1 MTTHAPTAEERA
13 AFVASRPKRHWW
25 QTRKGTAAGP
35 AGGKVVYFARSA
47 TIIDPST
54 QARYLDRSDLAFR
67 ADSTV
72 AVFDP
77 QSARRHHVACVLSGI
92 SPLDEGSVWMPTGS
106 RTTLISP
113 DEVLNP
119 SLTLLQNLVIP
130 CATMGQTL
138 DPEVIESTASRLN
151 IDLTRSAS
159 DLSASELLDFQV
171 LRAIVYRANLVII
184 SDLPADVDQGEFLDE
199 FFEALTP
206 LRSSGACVVFF
217 TDLPQAAEHAD
228 RLLIIANSTVAAD
241 TGKVDAQ
248 FISMAYEA
256 INEDPSS
263 YLGPIP
269 RAGDP
274 ILPPSSPGDEADSP
288 ADTTS
293 TAHTDSATIAPDL
306 PQEDDEASEEKAQP
320 VEESHGEDSTA
331 ASEIG
336 EEDEEP
342 AITPNWHPLT
352 TRVVRTAD
360 SPLPKPVS
368 SQWDDNPETAEIA
381 LAAIAQAQ
389 RFHRID
395 QARASLGDELKEQ
408 LNEDL
413 PSGSEASP
421 EELAL
426 IEHAQKILGELP
438 GSVMPDEDSVPES
451 DAK

>member
-13 AFVASRPKRHWW
+13 AFVAPRPKRHWW
-25 QTRKGTAAGP
+25 QTRKGTAAGT

-47 TIIDPST
+47 TVIDPET
-54 QARYLDRSDLAFR
+54 QAHYLDRSDLAFR

-77 QSARRHHVACVLSGI
+77 QAVRRHHVACALSGI

-138 DPEVIESTASRLN
+138 DPEVIESTASRLG
-151 IDLTRSAS
+151 IDLMRSAS

-184 SDLPADVDQGEFLDE
+184 SDLPADVDQGDFLDE
-199 FFEALTP
+199 FFDALAP

-217 TDLPQAAEHAD
+217 TDLAQAAERAD

-256 INEDPSS
+256 INEDPTS

-274 ILPPSSPGDEADSP
+274 ILPPSSPGHEADSP

-293 TAHTDSATIAPDL
+293 AAHTDSATIAPDL
-306 PQEDDEASEEKAQP
+306 PYEDDGASEGEAQP
-320 VEESHGEDSTA
+320 AEESRQKDSTS
-331 ASEIG
+331 ASEIA

-342 AITPNWHPLT
+342 TITPNWHPLT

>member
-13 AFVASRPKRHWW
+13 AFVAPRPKRHWW
-25 QTRKGTAAGP
+25 QTRKGTAAGT

-47 TIIDPST
+47 TVIDPET
-54 QARYLDRSDLAFR
+54 QAHYLDRSDLAFR

-77 QSARRHHVACVLSGI
+77 QAARRHHVACALSGI

-138 DPEVIESTASRLN
+138 DPEVIESTASRLG

-184 SDLPADVDQGEFLDE
+184 SDLPADVDQGDFLDE
-199 FFEALTP
+199 FFDALAP

-217 TDLPQAAEHAD
+217 TDLAQAAERAD

-248 FISMAYEA
+248 FIRVAYEA

-274 ILPPSSPGDEADSP
+274 ILPPSSPSDEANSP
-288 ADTTS
+288 AGVG
-293 TAHTDSATIAPDL
+293 TAVDAPDL
-306 PQEDDEASEEKAQP
+306 PHEDDEASEEEARPAKESSR
-320 VEESHGEDSTA
+320 EETSS
-331 ASEIG
+331 ASEI
-336 EEDEEP
+336 EEGDGEP

-360 SPLPKPVS
+360 SPLPEPVT
-368 SQWDDNPETAEIA
+368 SQWEDNPETAEIA
-381 LAAIAQAQ
+381 LAAIAEAQ

-438 GSVMPDEDSVPES
+438 GSVMPDEDAVPES

>member
-13 AFVASRPKRHWW
+13 AFVAPRPKRHWW
-25 QTRKGTAAGP
+25 QTRKGTAAGT

-54 QARYLDRSDLAFR
+54 QAHYLDRSDLAFR

-77 QSARRHHVACVLSGI
+77 QTARRHHVACVLSGI

-138 DPEVIESTASRLN
+138 DPEVIDSTASRLN
-151 IDLTRSAS
+151 IDLTHSAS

-184 SDLPADVDQGEFLDE
+184 SDLPAEVDQGDFLDE

-217 TDLPQAAEHAD
+217 TDLAQAAEHAD
-228 RLLIIANSTVAAD
+228 RLLIIANSTIAAD

-256 INEDPSS
+256 INEDPTS

-288 ADTTS
+288 ADTS
-293 TAHTDSATIAPDL
+293 SAAHTDSATIAPNL
-306 PQEDDEASEEKAQP
+306 PHEDDEASEEEAQP
-320 VEESHGEDSTA
+320 AKESRGEDSTA
-331 ASEIG
+331 ASEIE

-360 SPLPKPVS
+360 SPLPEPVS

>member
-13 AFVASRPKRHWW
+13 AFVAPRPKRHWW
-25 QTRKGTAAGP
+25 QTRKGTAAGTT
-35 AGGKVVYFARSA
+35 GGKVIYFARSA

-54 QARYLDRSDLAFR
+54 QAHYLDRSDLAFR

-77 QSARRHHVACVLSGI
+77 QAARRHHVACALSGI

-138 DPEVIESTASRLN
+138 DPEVIESTASRLG
-151 IDLTRSAS
+151 IDLMRSAS

-184 SDLPADVDQGEFLDE
+184 SDLPADVDQGDFLDE
-199 FFEALTP
+199 FFDALAP

-217 TDLPQAAEHAD
+217 TDLAQAAERAD

-248 FISMAYEA
+248 FIRMAYEA

-274 ILPPSSPGDEADSP
+274 ILPLSFPSDEASSPAGAG
-288 ADTTS
+288 
-293 TAHTDSATIAPDL
+293 TAVDAPDL
-306 PQEDDEASEEKAQP
+306 PHEDDEASEEEAHPAKESSY
-320 VEESHGEDSTA
+320 EESSS
-331 ASEIG
+331 ASEIKK
-336 EEDEEP
+336 EEP

-360 SPLPKPVS
+360 SPLPEPVT
-368 SQWDDNPETAEIA
+368 SQWEDNPETAEIA
-381 LAAIAQAQ
+381 LAAIAEAQ

-438 GSVMPDEDSVPES
+438 GSVMPDEDSAPES

>member
-13 AFVASRPKRHWW
+13 AFVAPRPKRHWW
-25 QTRKGTAAGP
+25 QTRKGTAAGT
-35 AGGKVVYFARSA
+35 AGGKVIYFARSA
-47 TIIDPST
+47 TIIDPSS
-54 QARYLDRSDLAFR
+54 QAHYLDRSDLAFR

-77 QSARRHHVACVLSGI
+77 QAARRHHVACVLSGI

-184 SDLPADVDQGEFLDE
+184 SDLPADVDQGDFLDE
-199 FFEALTP
+199 FFDALTP

-217 TDLPQAAEHAD
+217 TDLAQAAEHAD
-228 RLLIIANSTVAAD
+228 RLLIIANSAVAAD
-241 TGKVDAQ
+241 TEKVDAQ
-248 FISMAYEA
+248 FIRMAYEA

-274 ILPPSSPGDEADSP
+274 ILPPPSPSDEANSP
-288 ADTTS
+288 AGATS
-293 TAHTDSATIAPDL
+293 AAHTDSATIAPNL
-306 PQEDDEASEEKAQP
+306 AHEDDEASEEEARPAKESSH
-320 VEESHGEDSTA
+320 EETSS
-331 ASEIG
+331 ASEI
-336 EEDEEP
+336 EEEEP

-360 SPLPKPVS
+360 SPLPEPVT

-381 LAAIAQAQ
+381 LAAIAEAQ

-413 PSGSEASP
+413 PAASEASP

-438 GSVMPDEDSVPES
+438 GSVIPDEDSAPES

>member
-13 AFVASRPKRHWW
+13 AFVAPRPKRHWW
-25 QTRKGTAAGP
+25 QTRKGTAAGT

-54 QARYLDRSDLAFR
+54 QAHYLDRSDLAFR

-77 QSARRHHVACVLSGI
+77 QAARRHHVACVLSGI

-119 SLTLLQNLVIP
+119 SLSLLQNLVIP

-138 DPEVIESTASRLN
+138 DPEVIDSTASRLN

-171 LRAIVYRANLVII
+171 FRAIVYRANLVII
-184 SDLPADVDQGEFLDE
+184 SDLPAEVDQGEFLDE

-217 TDLPQAAEHAD
+217 TDLAQAAEHAD

-256 INEDPSS
+256 INEDPTS

-293 TAHTDSATIAPDL
+293 AAHTDSATIAPNL
-306 PQEDDEASEEKAQP
+306 PHEDDEASEEEAP
-320 VEESHGEDSTA
+320 PAEESRQKDSTS
-331 ASEIG
+331 ASEIE

-360 SPLPKPVS
+360 SPLPEPVS

>member
-13 AFVASRPKRHWW
+13 AFVAPRPKRHWW
-25 QTRKGTAAGP
+25 QTRKGTAAGT

-47 TIIDPST
+47 TLIDPST
-54 QARYLDRSDLAFR
+54 QAHYLDRSDLAFR

-106 RTTLISP
+106 RTALISP

-138 DPEVIESTASRLN
+138 DPEVIDSTASRLH

-184 SDLPADVDQGEFLDE
+184 SD
-199 FFEALTP
+199 LTP

-274 ILPPSSPGDEADSP
+274 ILPPSSLGDEADSP

-293 TAHTDSATIAPDL
+293 AAHTDSATIAPNL
-306 PQEDDEASEEKAQP
+306 PHEDDEASQEEAQP
-320 VEESHGEDSTA
+320 AEESRGEDSTA
-331 ASEIG
+331 ASELE

-360 SPLPKPVS
+360 SPLPEPVT

>member
-13 AFVASRPKRHWW
+13 AFVAPRPKRHWW
-25 QTRKGTAAGP
+25 QTRKGTAAGT

-54 QARYLDRSDLAFR
+54 QAHYLDRSDLAFR

-77 QSARRHHVACVLSGI
+77 QAARRHHVACALSGI

-138 DPEVIESTASRLN
+138 DPEVIESTASRLS

-248 FISMAYEA
+248 FIRMAYEA

-274 ILPPSSPGDEADSP
+274 ILPPSSPSDEANSP
-288 ADTTS
+288 AGVG
-293 TAHTDSATIAPDL
+293 TAVGTPGL
-306 PQEDDEASEEKAQP
+306 PHENDEASEEEARPAKESSH
-320 VEESHGEDSTA
+320 EESSS
-331 ASEIG
+331 ASEI
-336 EEDEEP
+336 EEEEP

-360 SPLPKPVS
+360 SPLPEPVT
-368 SQWDDNPETAEIA
+368 SQWEDNPETAEIA
-381 LAAIAQAQ
+381 LAAIAEAQ

-438 GSVMPDEDSVPES
+438 GSVMPDEDSAPES

>member
-13 AFVASRPKRHWW
+13 AFVAPRPKRHWW
-25 QTRKGTAAGP
+25 QTRKGTAAGT

-47 TIIDPST
+47 TIINPST
-54 QARYLDRSDLAFR
+54 QAHYLDRSDLAFR

-77 QSARRHHVACVLSGI
+77 QAARRHHVACALSGI
-92 SPLDEGSVWMPTGS
+92 SPLDEGSVWTPTGS
-106 RTTLISP
+106 RTSLISP

-138 DPEVIESTASRLN
+138 DPEVIESTASRLS

-217 TDLPQAAEHAD
+217 TDLAQAAEHAD
-228 RLLIIANSTVAAD
+228 RVLVIANSTVAAD

-256 INEDPSS
+256 INEDPTS

-293 TAHTDSATIAPDL
+293 AAHADSATIAPNL
-306 PQEDDEASEEKAQP
+306 PHEDDEASEEEAQP
-320 VEESHGEDSTA
+320 AEESRQKDSTS
-331 ASEIG
+331 ASEIE

-360 SPLPKPVS
+360 SPLPEPVS

>member
-13 AFVASRPKRHWW
+13 AFVAPRPKRHWW
-25 QTRKGTAAGP
+25 QTRKGTAAGT

-54 QARYLDRSDLAFR
+54 QAHYLDRSDLAFR

-77 QSARRHHVACVLSGI
+77 QAARRHHVACALSGI

-138 DPEVIESTASRLN
+138 DPEVIESTASRLS

-274 ILPPSSPGDEADSP
+274 ILPPSSPDDEADSP

-293 TAHTDSATIAPDL
+293 AAHTDSAIIAPDL
-306 PQEDDEASEEKAQP
+306 PHEDDEASEEEAQP
-320 VEESHGEDSTA
+320 AKERRGEDSTA
-331 ASEIG
+331 ASEI
-336 EEDEEP
+336 EAEDEEP

-360 SPLPKPVS
+360 SPLPEPVS

>member
-1 MTTHAPTAEERA
+1 MTTHAPTDEERA
-13 AFVASRPKRHWW
+13 AFVAPRPKRHWW
-25 QTRKGTAAGP
+25 QTRKGTAAGT

-47 TIIDPST
+47 TVIDPET
-54 QARYLDRSDLAFR
+54 QAHYLDRSDLAFR

-77 QSARRHHVACVLSGI
+77 QAVRRHHVACALSGI

-138 DPEVIESTASRLN
+138 DPEVIESTASRLGIN
-151 IDLTRSAS
+151 LMRSAS

-184 SDLPADVDQGEFLDE
+184 SDLPADVDQGDFLDE
-199 FFEALTP
+199 FFDALAP

-217 TDLPQAAEHAD
+217 TDLAQVAERAD

-248 FISMAYEA
+248 FIHMAYEA

-274 ILPPSSPGDEADSP
+274 ILPPSSPSDEANSP
-288 ADTTS
+288 VGAG
-293 TAHTDSATIAPDL
+293 TAVGTPDL
-306 PQEDDEASEEKAQP
+306 PHEDDEASEEEAHPAKESSH
-320 VEESHGEDSTA
+320 EETRS
-331 ASEIG
+331 ASEIKG
-336 EEDEEP
+336 EEP

-360 SPLPKPVS
+360 SPLPEPVS
-368 SQWDDNPETAEIA
+368 SQWEDNPETAEIA

>member
-13 AFVASRPKRHWW
+13 AFVAPRPKRHWW
-25 QTRKGTAAGP
+25 QTRKGTAAGT

-77 QSARRHHVACVLSGI
+77 QAARRHHVACVLSGI

-138 DPEVIESTASRLN
+138 DPEVIDSTASRLN

-184 SDLPADVDQGEFLDE
+184 SDLPAEVDQGEFLDE
-199 FFEALTP
+199 FFESLTP

-217 TDLPQAAEHAD
+217 TDLAQAAEHAD

-256 INEDPSS
+256 INEDPTS

-274 ILPPSSPGDEADSP
+274 ILLPSSPGDEADSP

-293 TAHTDSATIAPDL
+293 AAHADSATIAPNL
-306 PQEDDEASEEKAQP
+306 PHEDDEASEEEAQP
-320 VEESHGEDSTA
+320 AEETRGEDSTS
-331 ASEIG
+331 ASEIE

-360 SPLPKPVS
+360 SPLPEPVS

>member
-13 AFVASRPKRHWW
+13 AFVAPRPKRHWW
-25 QTRKGTAAGP
+25 QTRKGTAAGT

-47 TIIDPST
+47 TVIDPET
-54 QARYLDRSDLAFR
+54 QAHYLDRSDLAFR

-77 QSARRHHVACVLSGI
+77 QAVRRHHVACALSGI

-106 RTTLISP
+106 RTSLISP

-138 DPEVIESTASRLN
+138 DPEVIESTASRLG

-184 SDLPADVDQGEFLDE
+184 SDLPADVDQGDFLDE
-199 FFEALTP
+199 FFDALAP

-217 TDLPQAAEHAD
+217 TDLAQAAERAD

-241 TGKVDAQ
+241 TGTVDAQ
-248 FISMAYEA
+248 FIRMAYEA

-274 ILPPSSPGDEADSP
+274 ILPPSSPSDEANSP
-288 ADTTS
+288 TDAG
-293 TAHTDSATIAPDL
+293 TAVDAPDL
-306 PQEDDEASEEKAQP
+306 PHEDDEASEEEARPAKESSR
-320 VEESHGEDSTA
+320 EETSS
-331 ASEIG
+331 ASEI
-336 EEDEEP
+336 EDEEP

-360 SPLPKPVS
+360 SPLPEPVT

-381 LAAIAQAQ
+381 LAAIAEAQ

-438 GSVMPDEDSVPES
+438 GSVMPDEDSAPES

>member
-13 AFVASRPKRHWW
+13 AFVAPRPKRHWW
-25 QTRKGTAAGP
+25 QTRKGTAAGT

-54 QARYLDRSDLAFR
+54 QAHYLDRSDLAFR

-77 QSARRHHVACVLSGI
+77 QAARRHHVACVLSGI

-138 DPEVIESTASRLN
+138 DPEVIDSTASRLN

-217 TDLPQAAEHAD
+217 TDLAQAAEHAD

-256 INEDPSS
+256 INEDPTS

-274 ILPPSSPGDEADSP
+274 ILPPSSSGDEADSP

-293 TAHTDSATIAPDL
+293 AAHTDSATIAPNL
-306 PQEDDEASEEKAQP
+306 PQEDDEASEEEAQP
-320 VEESHGEDSTA
+320 AEESRDEDSNV
-331 ASEIG
+331 ASEIE

-342 AITPNWHPLT
+342 TITPNWHPLT

-360 SPLPKPVS
+360 SPLPEPVT

>member
-13 AFVASRPKRHWW
+13 AFVAPRPKRRWW
-25 QTRKGTAAGP
+25 QTRKGTAAGT

-54 QARYLDRSDLAFR
+54 QAHYLDRSDLAFR

-106 RTTLISP
+106 RTSLISP

-199 FFEALTP
+199 FFEALAP

-228 RLLIIANSTVAAD
+228 RVLVIANSTVAAD

-274 ILPPSSPGDEADSP
+274 ILPPSSPGDEA
-288 ADTTS
+288 
-293 TAHTDSATIAPDL
+293 
-306 PQEDDEASEEKAQP
+306 SEEEVLPAK
-320 VEESHGEDSTA
+320 ESRHKDSTT
-331 ASEIG
+331 ASQIE

-360 SPLPKPVS
+360 SPLPEPVT

>member
-13 AFVASRPKRHWW
+13 AFVAPRPKRHWW
-25 QTRKGTAAGP
+25 QTRKGTAAGT

-54 QARYLDRSDLAFR
+54 QAHYLDRSDLAFR

-77 QSARRHHVACVLSGI
+77 QSARRHHVACALSGI

-138 DPEVIESTASRLN
+138 DPEVIDSTASRLS

-274 ILPPSSPGDEADSP
+274 ILPPSSLGDEADSP

-293 TAHTDSATIAPDL
+293 AAHTDSATIAPNL
-306 PQEDDEASEEKAQP
+306 PHEDNEASEEEAQP
-320 VEESHGEDSTA
+320 AEESRQKDSTS
-331 ASEIG
+331 ASEIE

-360 SPLPKPVS
+360 SPLPEPVS

>member
-13 AFVASRPKRHWW
+13 AFVAPRPKRHWW
-25 QTRKGTAAGP
+25 QTRKGTAAGT

-54 QARYLDRSDLAFR
+54 QAHYLDRSDLAFR

-77 QSARRHHVACVLSGI
+77 QAARRHHVACVLSGI

-138 DPEVIESTASRLN
+138 DPEVIDSTASRLN

-217 TDLPQAAEHAD
+217 TDLAQAAEHAD

-274 ILPPSSPGDEADSP
+274 ILPPSSLGDEADSP
-288 ADTTS
+288 AGADT
-293 TAHTDSATIAPDL
+293 AEDAPTL
-306 PQEDDEASEEKAQP
+306 PHEDDEASEE
-320 VEESHGEDSTA
+320 
-331 ASEIG
+331 
-336 EEDEEP
+336 EP
-342 AITPNWHPLT
+342 TITPNWHPLT

-360 SPLPKPVS
+360 SPLPEPVT

-413 PSGSEASP
+413 PSGSDASP

-426 IEHAQKILGELP
+426 IEQAQKILGELP
-438 GSVMPDEDSVPES
+438 GSVMPDEDSAPES

>member
-13 AFVASRPKRHWW
+13 AFVAPRPKRHWW
-25 QTRKGTAAGP
+25 QTRKGTAAGT

-54 QARYLDRSDLAFR
+54 QAHYLDRSDLAFR

-77 QSARRHHVACVLSGI
+77 QAARRHHVACALSGI

-106 RTTLISP
+106 RTSLISP

-138 DPEVIESTASRLN
+138 DPEVIESTASALN

-184 SDLPADVDQGEFLDE
+184 SDLPADVDQGDFLDE
-199 FFEALTP
+199 FFEALAP

-274 ILPPSSPGDEADSP
+274 ILPPSSLGDEADSP
-288 ADTTS
+288 AGTDT
-293 TAHTDSATIAPDL
+293 AEVAPDL
-306 PQEDDEASEEKAQP
+306 PPEDDEASEEEARPAKESSR
-320 VEESHGEDSTA
+320 EETSS
-331 ASEIG
+331 ASEI
-336 EEDEEP
+336 EDEEP

-360 SPLPKPVS
+360 SPLPEPVT

-438 GSVMPDEDSVPES
+438 GSVMPDEDSAPES

>member
-13 AFVASRPKRHWW
+13 AFVAPRPKRHWW
-25 QTRKGTAAGP
+25 QTRKGTAAGT

-54 QARYLDRSDLAFR
+54 QAHYLDRSDLAFR

-77 QSARRHHVACVLSGI
+77 QAARRHHVACVLSGI

-138 DPEVIESTASRLN
+138 DPEVIESTASRLS

-217 TDLPQAAEHAD
+217 TDLAQAAEHAD

-256 INEDPSS
+256 INEDPTS

-293 TAHTDSATIAPDL
+293 AAQTDSATIAPNL
-306 PQEDDEASEEKAQP
+306 PHEDDEASEEEVLPAK
-320 VEESHGEDSTA
+320 ESRQKDSTS
-331 ASEIG
+331 ASELE

-342 AITPNWHPLT
+342 TITPNWHPLT

-360 SPLPKPVS
+360 SPLPEPVS

>member
-13 AFVASRPKRHWW
+13 AFVAPRPKRRWW
-25 QTRKGTAAGP
+25 QTRKGTVAGT

-54 QARYLDRSDLAFR
+54 QAHYLDRSDLAFR

-77 QSARRHHVACVLSGI
+77 QAARRHHVACVLSGI

-106 RTTLISP
+106 RTSLISP

-138 DPEVIESTASRLN
+138 DPEVIESTASALN

-184 SDLPADVDQGEFLDE
+184 SDLPADVDQGDFLDE
-199 FFEALTP
+199 FFEALAP

-274 ILPPSSPGDEADSP
+274 ILPPSSLGDEADSP
-288 ADTTS
+288 DDTTS
-293 TAHTDSATIAPDL
+293 AAHTDSATITPNL
-306 PQEDDEASEEKAQP
+306 PHEDDEASEEEAP
-320 VEESHGEDSTA
+320 PAEESRGEDCTA
-331 ASEIG
+331 ASEIE

-360 SPLPKPVS
+360 SPLPEPVT

>member
-13 AFVASRPKRHWW
+13 AFVAPRPKRHWW
-25 QTRKGTAAGP
+25 QTRKGTAAGT

-47 TIIDPST
+47 TVIDPET
-54 QARYLDRSDLAFR
+54 QAHYLDRSDLAFR

-77 QSARRHHVACVLSGI
+77 QAVRRHHVACALSGI

-106 RTTLISP
+106 RTSLISP

-138 DPEVIESTASRLN
+138 DPEVIESTASRLG

-184 SDLPADVDQGEFLDE
+184 SDLPADVDQGDFLDE
-199 FFEALTP
+199 FFDALAP

-217 TDLPQAAEHAD
+217 TDLAEAAERAD

-248 FISMAYEA
+248 FIRMAYEA

-274 ILPPSSPGDEADSP
+274 ILPPSSPSDEADSP
-288 ADTTS
+288 AGVATAVDT
-293 TAHTDSATIAPDL
+293 PDL
-306 PQEDDEASEEKAQP
+306 PHEDDEASDEVARPAKESSREET
-320 VEESHGEDSTA
+320 SS
-331 ASEIG
+331 ASEIEG
-336 EEDEEP
+336 EEP

-360 SPLPKPVS
+360 SPLPEPVT
-368 SQWDDNPETAEIA
+368 SQWEDNPETAEIA
-381 LAAIAQAQ
+381 LAAIAEAQ

-438 GSVMPDEDSVPES
+438 GPVMPDEDSVPES

>member
-13 AFVASRPKRHWW
+13 AFVAPRPKRHWW
-25 QTRKGTAAGP
+25 QTRKGAAAGT

-47 TIIDPST
+47 TVIDPET
-54 QARYLDRSDLAFR
+54 QAHYLDRSDLAFR

-77 QSARRHHVACVLSGI
+77 QAARRHHVACALSGI

-138 DPEVIESTASRLN
+138 DPEVIKSTASRLG

-184 SDLPADVDQGEFLDE
+184 SDLPADVDQGDFLDE
-199 FFEALTP
+199 FFDALAP

-217 TDLPQAAEHAD
+217 TDLAQAAERAD

-248 FISMAYEA
+248 FIRMAYEA

-274 ILPPSSPGDEADSP
+274 ILPPSSPSDEASSP
-288 ADTTS
+288 AGAG
-293 TAHTDSATIAPDL
+293 TAVDAPDL
-306 PQEDDEASEEKAQP
+306 PHEDDEASEEEARPAKESSY
-320 VEESHGEDSTA
+320 EESSS
-331 ASEIG
+331 ASEIKK
-336 EEDEEP
+336 EEP

-360 SPLPKPVS
+360 SPLPEPVT
-368 SQWDDNPETAEIA
+368 SQWEDNPETAEIA
-381 LAAIAQAQ
+381 LAAIAEAQ

-438 GSVMPDEDSVPES
+438 GSVMPDEDVVPDS

>member
-1 MTTHAPTAEERA
+1 MTTHAPTDEERA
-13 AFVASRPKRHWW
+13 AFVAPRPKRHWW
-25 QTRKGTAAGP
+25 QTRKGTAAGT

-47 TIIDPST
+47 TVIDPET
-54 QARYLDRSDLAFR
+54 QAHYLDRSDLAFR

-77 QSARRHHVACVLSGI
+77 QAVRRHHVACALSGI

-138 DPEVIESTASRLN
+138 DPEVIESTASRLG
-151 IDLTRSAS
+151 IDLMRSAS

-184 SDLPADVDQGEFLDE
+184 SDLPADVDQGDFLDE
-199 FFEALTP
+199 FFDALAP

-217 TDLPQAAEHAD
+217 TDLAQAAEHAD

-248 FISMAYEA
+248 FIHMAYEA

-274 ILPPSSPGDEADSP
+274 ILPPSSPSDEASSP
-288 ADTTS
+288 ADAG
-293 TAHTDSATIAPDL
+293 TAVGTPEL
-306 PQEDDEASEEKAQP
+306 PYEDDEASEEEAHPAKESSH
-320 VEESHGEDSTA
+320 EESSS
-331 ASEIG
+331 ASEI
-336 EEDEEP
+336 EKEEP

-360 SPLPKPVS
+360 SPLPEPVS

-413 PSGSEASP
+413 PSGPEASP

-438 GSVMPDEDSVPES
+438 GSVMPDEDSAPES

>member
-13 AFVASRPKRHWW
+13 AFVAPRPKRHWW
-25 QTRKGTAAGP
+25 QTRKGAAAGT

-47 TIIDPST
+47 TVIDPET
-54 QARYLDRSDLAFR
+54 QAHYLDRSDLAFR

-77 QSARRHHVACVLSGI
+77 QAVRRHHVACALSGI
-92 SPLDEGSVWMPTGS
+92 SPLDEGSMWMPTGS

-138 DPEVIESTASRLN
+138 DPEVIESTASRLG
-151 IDLTRSAS
+151 IDLMRSAS

-184 SDLPADVDQGEFLDE
+184 SDLPADVDQGDFLDE
-199 FFEALTP
+199 FFDALAP
-206 LRSSGACVVFF
+206 LRSSGMCVVFF
-217 TDLPQAAEHAD
+217 TDLAQVAERAD

-248 FISMAYEA
+248 FIHMAYEA

-269 RAGDP
+269 RAGNP
-274 ILPPSSPGDEADSP
+274 ILPPSSPSDEASSP
-288 ADTTS
+288 AGAG
-293 TAHTDSATIAPDL
+293 TAVGTPEL
-306 PQEDDEASEEKAQP
+306 PYEDDEASEEEARPAKESSY
-320 VEESHGEDSTA
+320 EESSS
-331 ASEIG
+331 ASEIKK
-336 EEDEEP
+336 EEP

-360 SPLPKPVS
+360 SPLPEPVT
-368 SQWDDNPETAEIA
+368 SQWEDNPETAEIA
-381 LAAIAQAQ
+381 LAAIAEAQ

-438 GSVMPDEDSVPES
+438 GSVMPDEDSAPES

>member
-13 AFVASRPKRHWW
+13 AFVAPRPKRHWW
-25 QTRKGTAAGP
+25 QTRKGTAAGT

-54 QARYLDRSDLAFR
+54 QAHYLDRSDLAFR

-184 SDLPADVDQGEFLDE
+184 SDLPADVDQGDFLDE
-199 FFEALTP
+199 FFDALTP

-274 ILPPSSPGDEADSP
+274 ILPPSSPVNEADSP
-288 ADTTS
+288 ADTS
-293 TAHTDSATIAPDL
+293 SAAHTDSATIAPDL
-306 PQEDDEASEEKAQP
+306 PHEDDEASEEEVLPAK
-320 VEESHGEDSTA
+320 ESRQKDSTS
-331 ASEIG
+331 ASELE

-342 AITPNWHPLT
+342 TITPNWHPLT

-360 SPLPKPVS
+360 SPLPEPVS

>member
-13 AFVASRPKRHWW
+13 AFVAPRPKRRWW
-25 QTRKGTAAGP
+25 QTRKGTAAGT

-54 QARYLDRSDLAFR
+54 QAHYLDRSDLAFR

-77 QSARRHHVACVLSGI
+77 QAARRHHVACALSGI

-106 RTTLISP
+106 RTSLISP

-138 DPEVIESTASRLN
+138 DPEVIESTASALN

-184 SDLPADVDQGEFLDE
+184 SDLPADVDQGDFLDE
-199 FFEALTP
+199 FFEALAP

-274 ILPPSSPGDEADSP
+274 ILPPSSLGDEADSP
-288 ADTTS
+288 AGTDT
-293 TAHTDSATIAPDL
+293 AEVAPDL
-306 PQEDDEASEEKAQP
+306 PPEDDEASEEEARPAKESSR
-320 VEESHGEDSTA
+320 EETSS
-331 ASEIG
+331 ASEI
-336 EEDEEP
+336 EDEEP

-360 SPLPKPVS
+360 SPLPEPVT

-438 GSVMPDEDSVPES
+438 GSVMPDEDSAPES

>member
-13 AFVASRPKRHWW
+13 AFVALRPKRHWW
-25 QTRKGTAAGP
+25 QTRKGTAAGT

-54 QARYLDRSDLAFR
+54 QAHYLDRSDLAFR

-184 SDLPADVDQGEFLDE
+184 SDLPADVDQGDFLDE
-199 FFEALTP
+199 FFDALAP

-217 TDLPQAAEHAD
+217 TDLAQAAERAD

-248 FISMAYEA
+248 FIRMAYEA

-274 ILPPSSPGDEADSP
+274 ILPLSSPSDEANSP
-288 ADTTS
+288 VGAG
-293 TAHTDSATIAPDL
+293 TAVGTPDL
-306 PQEDDEASEEKAQP
+306 PHEDAEASDEVARPAKESSHEETR
-320 VEESHGEDSTA
+320 S
-331 ASEIG
+331 ASEI
-336 EEDEEP
+336 EKEEP

-360 SPLPKPVS
+360 SPLPEPVS

>member
-13 AFVASRPKRHWW
+13 AFVAPRPKRRWW
-25 QTRKGTAAGP
+25 QTRKGTAAGT

-54 QARYLDRSDLAFR
+54 QAHYLDRSDLAFR

-77 QSARRHHVACVLSGI
+77 QAARRHHVACVLSGI

-106 RTTLISP
+106 RTALISP

-138 DPEVIESTASRLN
+138 DPEVIESTASRLG
-151 IDLTRSAS
+151 IDLARSAS

-184 SDLPADVDQGEFLDE
+184 SDLPADVDQGDFLDE

-217 TDLPQAAEHAD
+217 TDLAQAAEHAD
-228 RLLIIANSTVAAD
+228 RVLVIANSTVAAD

-274 ILPPSSPGDEADSP
+274 ILPPSDPSDEADSP

-293 TAHTDSATIAPDL
+293 AAQTDSATIAPNL
-306 PQEDDEASEEKAQP
+306 PHEDHEASEEEAQP
-320 VEESHGEDSTA
+320 AEESRGEDSTS
-331 ASEIG
+331 ASEIE

-360 SPLPKPVS
+360 SPLPEPVS

-381 LAAIAQAQ
+381 FAAIAQAQ

>member
-13 AFVASRPKRHWW
+13 AFVAPRPKRHWW
-25 QTRKGTAAGP
+25 QTRKGTAAGT

-54 QARYLDRSDLAFR
+54 QAHYLDRSDLAFR

-77 QSARRHHVACVLSGI
+77 QAARRHHVACVLSGI

-106 RTTLISP
+106 RTSLISP

-138 DPEVIESTASRLN
+138 DPEVIESTASRLS

-199 FFEALTP
+199 FFEALAP

-228 RLLIIANSTVAAD
+228 RVLVIANSTVAAD

-274 ILPPSSPGDEADSP
+274 ILPPSSPVNEADSP
-288 ADTTS
+288 AGTS
-293 TAHTDSATIAPDL
+293 SAAHTDSATIAPDL
-306 PQEDDEASEEKAQP
+306 PHEDDEASEEEVLPAK
-320 VEESHGEDSTA
+320 ESRQKDSTS
-331 ASEIG
+331 ASELE

-360 SPLPKPVS
+360 SPLPEPVS

>member
-13 AFVASRPKRHWW
+13 AFVAPRPKRRWW
-25 QTRKGTAAGP
+25 QTRKGTAAGT

-54 QARYLDRSDLAFR
+54 QAHYLDRSDLAFR

-77 QSARRHHVACVLSGI
+77 QAARRHHVACVLSGI

-106 RTTLISP
+106 RTSLISP

-138 DPEVIESTASRLN
+138 DPEVIESTASALN

-184 SDLPADVDQGEFLDE
+184 SDLPADVDQGDFLDE
-199 FFEALTP
+199 FFEALAP

-274 ILPPSSPGDEADSP
+274 ILPLSSPSDEANSP
-288 ADTTS
+288 VGAG
-293 TAHTDSATIAPDL
+293 TAVGTPDL
-306 PQEDDEASEEKAQP
+306 PHEDAEASDEVARPAKESSHEETR
-320 VEESHGEDSTA
+320 S
-331 ASEIG
+331 ASEI
-336 EEDEEP
+336 EKEEP

-360 SPLPKPVS
+360 SPLPEPVP

>member
-13 AFVASRPKRHWW
+13 AFVAPRPKRHWW
-25 QTRKGTAAGP
+25 QTRKGTAAGTT
-35 AGGKVVYFARSA
+35 GGKVVYFARSA

-54 QARYLDRSDLAFR
+54 QAYYLDRSDLAFR

-77 QSARRHHVACVLSGI
+77 QAARRHHVACVLSGI
-92 SPLDEGSVWMPTGS
+92 SPLNEGSVWMPTGS

-138 DPEVIESTASRLN
+138 DPEVIDSTASRLN

-184 SDLPADVDQGEFLDE
+184 SDLPAEVDQGDFLDE

-217 TDLPQAAEHAD
+217 TDLAQAAEHAD

-241 TGKVDAQ
+241 NGKVDAQ

-256 INEDPSS
+256 INEDPTS

-274 ILPPSSPGDEADSP
+274 ILPPSSPSDEANSP

-293 TAHTDSATIAPDL
+293 AVRTDSAAITPDL
-306 PQEDDEASEEKAQP
+306 PQEDDGASEEEAQP
-320 VEESHGEDSTA
+320 AEESHQKDSTS
-331 ASEIG
+331 ASEIE

-360 SPLPKPVS
+360 SPLPEPVS

-426 IEHAQKILGELP
+426 IEHAQKILGKLP

>member
-13 AFVASRPKRHWW
+13 AFVAPRPKRHWW
-25 QTRKGTAAGP
+25 QTRKGTAAGT

-54 QARYLDRSDLAFR
+54 QAHYLDRSDLAFR

-77 QSARRHHVACVLSGI
+77 QAARRHHVACALSGI

-106 RTTLISP
+106 RTSLISP

-138 DPEVIESTASRLN
+138 DPEVIDSTASRLN

-248 FISMAYEA
+248 FISMAHEA

-274 ILPPSSPGDEADSP
+274 ILPPSSPVNEADSP
-288 ADTTS
+288 ADTS
-293 TAHTDSATIAPDL
+293 SAAHTDSATIAPDL
-306 PQEDDEASEEKAQP
+306 PHEDDEASEEEVLPAK
-320 VEESHGEDSTA
+320 ESRQKDSTS
-331 ASEIG
+331 ASELE

-342 AITPNWHPLT
+342 TITPNWHPLT

-360 SPLPKPVS
+360 SPLPEPVS
-368 SQWDDNPETAEIA
+368 PQWDDNPETAEIA

-426 IEHAQKILGELP
+426 IEQAQKILGELP
-438 GSVMPDEDSVPES
+438 GSVMPDEDSAPES

>member
-13 AFVASRPKRHWW
+13 AFVAPRPKRRWW
-25 QTRKGTAAGP
+25 QTRKGTAAGT

-54 QARYLDRSDLAFR
+54 QAHYLDRSDLAFR

-77 QSARRHHVACVLSGI
+77 QAARRHHVACALSGI

-138 DPEVIESTASRLN
+138 DPEVIESTASALN

-184 SDLPADVDQGEFLDE
+184 SDLPADVDQGDFLDE

-217 TDLPQAAEHAD
+217 TDLAQAAEHAD
-228 RLLIIANSTVAAD
+228 RVLVIANSTVAAD

-274 ILPPSSPGDEADSP
+274 ILPPSSLGDEADSP
-288 ADTTS
+288 AGTDT
-293 TAHTDSATIAPDL
+293 AEVAPDL
-306 PQEDDEASEEKAQP
+306 PPEDDEASEEEARPAKESSR
-320 VEESHGEDSTA
+320 EETSS
-331 ASEIG
+331 ASEI
-336 EEDEEP
+336 EDEEP

-352 TRVVRTAD
+352 TRVVHTAD
-360 SPLPKPVS
+360 SPLPEPVT

-438 GSVMPDEDSVPES
+438 GSVMPDEDSAPES

>member
-13 AFVASRPKRHWW
+13 AFVAPRPKRHWW
-25 QTRKGTAAGP
+25 QTRKGTAAGT

-54 QARYLDRSDLAFR
+54 QAHYLDRSDLAFR

-77 QSARRHHVACVLSGI
+77 QAARRHHVACALSGI

-106 RTTLISP
+106 RTSLISP

-138 DPEVIESTASRLN
+138 DPEVIDSTASRLG

-184 SDLPADVDQGEFLDE
+184 SDLPAEVDQGDFLDE

-217 TDLPQAAEHAD
+217 TDLAQAAEHAD

-241 TGKVDAQ
+241 TGKIDAQ

-256 INEDPSS
+256 INEDPTS

-274 ILPPSSPGDEADSP
+274 ILPPSSPDN
-288 ADTTS
+288 
-293 TAHTDSATIAPDL
+293 
-306 PQEDDEASEEKAQP
+306 EASEEEALPTK
-320 VEESHGEDSTA
+320 ESRDEDSTA
-331 ASEIG
+331 ASKIE

-342 AITPNWHPLT
+342 TITPNWHPLT

-360 SPLPKPVS
+360 SPLPEPVT
-368 SQWDDNPETAEIA
+368 SQWDENPETAEIA

>member
-13 AFVASRPKRHWW
+13 AFVAPRPKRHWW
-25 QTRKGTAAGP
+25 QTRKGTAAGT

-54 QARYLDRSDLAFR
+54 QAHYLDRSDLAFR

-77 QSARRHHVACVLSGI
+77 QAARRHHVACVLSGI

-138 DPEVIESTASRLN
+138 DPEVIDSTASRLN

-217 TDLPQAAEHAD
+217 TDLAQAAEHAD

-256 INEDPSS
+256 INEDPTS

-274 ILPPSSPGDEADSP
+274 ILPPASPGDEADSP

-293 TAHTDSATIAPDL
+293 AAHTDSATIAPNL
-306 PQEDDEASEEKAQP
+306 PHEDDEASEEEAP
-320 VEESHGEDSTA
+320 PAEESRQKDSTS
-331 ASEIG
+331 ASEIE

-360 SPLPKPVS
+360 SPLPEPVS

>member
-13 AFVASRPKRHWW
+13 AFVAPRPKRHWW
-25 QTRKGTAAGP
+25 QTRKGTAAGT

-54 QARYLDRSDLAFR
+54 QAHYLDRSDLAFR

-77 QSARRHHVACVLSGI
+77 QAARRHHVACVLSGI

-138 DPEVIESTASRLN
+138 DPEVIDSTASRLN

-184 SDLPADVDQGEFLDE
+184 SDLPADVDQGDFLDE

-206 LRSSGACVVFF
+206 LRSNGACVVFF
-217 TDLPQAAEHAD
+217 TDLAQAAEHAD

-256 INEDPSS
+256 INEDPTS

-293 TAHTDSATIAPDL
+293 AAHTDSAAIAPNL
-306 PQEDDEASEEKAQP
+306 PYEDDEASEEEAQP
-320 VEESHGEDSTA
+320 AEESRGEDSTST
-331 ASEIG
+331 SEIE

-360 SPLPKPVS
+360 SPLPEPVT

-381 LAAIAQAQ
+381 LAAIAEAQ

-413 PSGSEASP
+413 PSASEASP

-438 GSVMPDEDSVPES
+438 GSVMPDEDSAPES

>member
-13 AFVASRPKRHWW
+13 AFVAPRPKRHWW
-25 QTRKGTAAGP
+25 QTRKGTAAGT

-54 QARYLDRSDLAFR
+54 QAHYLDRSDLAFR

-77 QSARRHHVACVLSGI
+77 QAARRHHVACVLSGI

-119 SLTLLQNLVIP
+119 SLSLLQNLVIP

-138 DPEVIESTASRLN
+138 DPEVIDSTASRLN

-184 SDLPADVDQGEFLDE
+184 SDLPAEVDQGEFLDE

-217 TDLPQAAEHAD
+217 TDLAQAAEHAD

-256 INEDPSS
+256 INEDPTS

-293 TAHTDSATIAPDL
+293 AAHTDSATIAPNL
-306 PQEDDEASEEKAQP
+306 PHEDDEASEEEAP
-320 VEESHGEDSTA
+320 PAEESRGEDSTA
-331 ASEIG
+331 ASEIE

-360 SPLPKPVS
+360 SPLPEPVT

-408 LNEDL
+408 LNEAL